1 MKFTLLVGVIASAQA
16 LIVGDGQVCNTMQGC
31 KETTSKC
38 CYAKGASSLAG
49 LYDNLYCVPEGS
61 TTLKVAGN
69 DLSIGLCPAKDDW
82 LPGSTGNVMHGT
94 GGASHIAVGFT
105 AVLAA
110 AYVAV

>member
-1 MKFTLLVGVIASAQA
+1 MV
-16 LIVGDGQVCNTMQGC
+16 VGDNQVCNTMQGC

-61 TTLKVAGN
+61 TSLKVAGN
-69 DLSIGLCPAKDDW
+69 TLTVGLCPSKSDW

-110 AYVAV
+110 AYVAAWKINKLTHLNSN